1 MNRRTNLSLT
11 DSKSLSLQTKLD
23 LYSETIS
30 VLQTANEKL
39 VKENSELKQQLTQA
53 NAKLSSSCP
62 THKNSASLTQEKSNL
77 MEIIEN
83 FQSQSLEFSG
93 IQSLQQ
99 EFEDIEELQNTI
111 KQENQGLREKI
122 QKFVA
127 LSPLVQKISSLAQK
141 IFFAFQTLLKGEQ
154 LYLNSFLTDDK
165 NYKKIEKPEFF
176 TENLNKTKE
185 LLEKIFEFI
194 SDYSAEKVGDEGC
207 RTV

>member
-11 DSKSLSLQTKLD
+11 ESKSLSLQTKLE

-30 VLQTANEKL
+30 VLQVANEKL
-39 VKENSELKQQLTQA
+39 VKENSELKLQLAQA
-53 NAKLSSSCP
+53 NEKLSSGP
-62 THKNSASLTQEKSNL
+62 PHKISASLTEEKSNL

-83 FQSQSLEFSG
+83 FQSRSLEFSG

-99 EFEDIEELQNTI
+99 EFEDIEELQSTI

-127 LSPLVQKISSLAQK
+127 LSPLVQKISSLAQR
-141 IFFAFQTLLKGEQ
+141 IFFAFQTLLKGEE
-154 LYLNSFLTDDK
+154 LNLKSFLSDDK
-165 NYKKIEKPEFF
+165 NFKRIEKPEFF
-176 TENLNKTKE
+176 TENLNRTKE